1 MTQLFLR
8 NKEMKSV
15 FQLLGEHENDIS
27 YSVAW
32 GLSQCPSFLSVFLSN
47 AIQWVGSIDEVE
59 IRMQHY
65 DKGKGFTDIEIQLQD
80 EFHLI
85 IEAKRGWN
93 LPSDAQLQKYATRD
107 YFIKSSCPIKRL
119 IVLSECSKDYA
130 EHRLPKSVN
139 GIQVDILSWKD
150 IYQYSKT
157 AYSNS
162 THAGKRLLLELNT
175 YLGGLM
181 TMQKLDSN
189 LVYVVSIGSGFPK
202 GWSISWRDII
212 RVRSRYFHPVGGN
225 GWVKE
230 PPNYIA
236 FRYDGKLQSIH
247 HIENYE
253 IITNPSLFFSEAPVE
268 TWEPSFLYH
277 LGPAFAPKN
286 EVKTGS
292 IYPNGRVWCM
302 LDTLF
307 TCNTLSEARDLTKQR
322 LGN

>member
-1 MTQLFLR
+1 MTKLFLR
-8 NKEMKSV
+8 NKEMNSV

-32 GLSQCPSFLSVFLSN
+32 GLAQCPTFLEVFLSN
-47 AIQWVGSIDEVE
+47 VIQWSGSIDEVE
-59 IRMQHY
+59 IRMQQY
-65 DKGKGFTDIEIQLQD
+65 DRGKGFTDIEIELQN
-80 EFHLI
+80 EFHLV

-93 LPSDAQLQKYATRD
+93 LPSDTQLQKYATRD
-107 YFIKSSCPIKRL
+107 SFVRSHCPIKRL

-130 EHRLPKSVN
+130 DLRVPRSVN
-139 GIQVDILSWKD
+139 SIQVDILSWKD
-150 IYQYSKT
+150 IYQYSRI
-157 AYSNS
+157 AYGGS

-181 TMQKLDSN
+181 TMQKQDSN
-189 LVYVVSIGSGFPK
+189 LVYVVSIANGSPK
-202 GWSISWRDII
+202 GWNISWKDI
-212 RVRSRYFHPVGGN
+212 VKKRSRYFHPVGGN

-253 IITNPSLFFSEAPVE
+253 IVTNMSKVFPEAIDEEWNP
-268 TWEPSFLYH
+268 TFLYH
-277 LGPAFAPKN
+277 LGPAFAPSK
-286 EVKTGS
+286 EVKTGN
-292 IYPNGRVWCM
+292 IYPSGRVWCM

-307 TCNTLSEARDLTKQR
+307 VCNTIYEARDLTKLR
-322 LGN
+322 LNS